1 MKNSSSEFSNLRTLF
16 CVFSFLTAPC
26 LAEMTFHVN
35 SETGSDQN
43 PGTDKRPFATLQRAR
58 DAIRN
63 LKMTKGVEK
72 GVAVEISGHFDVLK
86 TPALVLEKEDGGASP
101 QNPVIWRAGKDGCF
115 ITGACRLGEKDFSP
129 VTGEALKRLKP
140 DVKGK
145 VFQCDLAKFGV
156 EPLKPLPAKFN
167 RWSEMELISSGKAMT
182 IARYPNQG
190 WLEITNVI
198 DRGVAPCDRSKD
210 EWEFGVRGGTFE
222 YCGKEPE
229 RWDVKAGVYLF
240 GFWCF
245 DWASDTLRVAKI
257 DTEKKAITMEGIHT
271 YGLGKAWKTAQAKVR
286 YFAYNML
293 EELDAPGEWF
303 VDRATRTLYFYPTED
318 GFKDVSISIAKM
330 PLVRINKAS
339 NVVLSG
345 IDFKF
350 STGLAVDA
358 KGCDNLTLDGL
369 SVSWLSQDAVSVWGG
384 RSNVVSNCRISQI
397 GSTGLNIGGGD
408 RKTLTRCDHVVR
420 DCDIGYCGRLARIS
434 GPCLRFNGCGVTIEH
449 NYFHDTPYLTVGY
462 GGNEHLFQY
471 NEIEC
476 SMMEAGDGGGMYTGR
491 DWGSRGNVVR
501 WNYLHHF
508 GKDGVALRESQGR
521 PSGCEALKKDV
532 MVEGIYLDDCDSGE
546 TIYGNLFYKAGRA
559 MFTGGGRD
567 NSWRENL
574 VIDCTA
580 AVHFDTRGLQRAK
593 PGSGLKNGWDL
604 LAKVEACGYTNEP
617 WASRYP
623 QLIGVMDKEPLLPMG
638 TEYIS
643 NVAVN
648 CGYFYNSWG
657 HATKFLQERAPN
669 SANVSYNAV
678 DQARELREYPQT
690 NAELRAKLEVRNNV
704 AFAAK
709 ATEDPVTFQ
718 DSKEF
723 RMAFPAFPRIP
734 VEQIGPKW
742 RRVRLLPDDAIPCEG
757 SYDGH
762 LQGLATD
769 GNALYWP
776 FTKTIVKT
784 DLEGKVLAST
794 RQPPHQGDCCVK
806 DGVLYVAVNLG
817 RFNTETSAVSEVWA
831 YDTGT
836 LSLKNKWKVPELVHG
851 AGGITCKGDRFYVV
865 GGLPPTHTRNY
876 VYEYTPDFKFVQRH
890 VLETGYTVLGIQT
903 AAMIRGEFI
912 FGCYSN
918 KQHPIQTLACPVDL
932 KSFKRITERTDVG
945 LVEINGTIFCARTR
959 KVGKNLWMGFI
970 VPSKAMNR

>member
-1 MKNSSSEFSNLRTLF
+1 MSSSLRCILFGTLA
-16 CVFSFLTAPC
+16 LLAAPC
-26 LAEMTFHVN
+26 LAKMVLYVN
-35 SETGSDQN
+35 SEIGDDVN
-43 PGTDKRPFATLQRAR
+43 PGTAEKPFATPQRAR
-58 DAIRN
+58 DAIRE
-63 LKMTKGVEK
+63 LKKSGEIDHGVVVELTGRFDSLK
-72 GVAVEISGHFDVLK
+72 KPILALGREDSGVSASAPVE
-86 TPALVLEKEDGGASP
+86 
-101 QNPVIWRAGKDGCF
+101 WRAGKGGCHV
-115 ITGACRLGEKDFSP
+115 TGACRLSERDFSP
-129 VTGEALKRLKP
+129 VVGEALQRLKP
-140 DVKGK
+140 EVRGK

-167 RWSEMELISSGKAMT
+167 RWSEMELISSGKAMM
-182 IARYPNQG
+182 IARYPDNG

-198 DRGVAPCDRSKD
+198 DRGVAPCDRTKD

-222 YCGKEPE
+222 YSGNAPE
-229 RWDVKAGVYLF
+229 RWDVKRGVYLF

-245 DWASDTLRVAKI
+245 DWASDTLRVAEI
-257 DTEKKAITMEGIHT
+257 DAEKKTITMEGVHT

-293 EELDAPGEWF
+293 EELDAPGEWY
-303 VDRATRTLYFYPTED
+303 VDRSTRTLYFYPTED
-318 GFKDVSISIAKM
+318 GFKDIALSIAKV
-330 PLVRINKAS
+330 PLVQIDHAS

-350 STGLAVDA
+350 STGLAVSA
-358 KGCDNLTLDGL
+358 NGCDNLTLNEL
-369 SVSWLSQDAVSVWGG
+369 NVSWLSQDAVSVWGG

-397 GSTGLNIGGGD
+397 GSTGLNVGGGD
-408 RKTLTRCDHVVR
+408 RKTLTKCGHVVR
-420 DCDIGYCGRLARIS
+420 DNDIGYCGRLARIT
-434 GPCLRFNGCGVTIEH
+434 GPCLRVNGCGVIVEH

-574 VIDCTA
+574 VIDCTT

-623 QLIGVMDKEPLLPMG
+623 QLISVMDKEPLLPMG
-638 TEYIS
+638 TEYVS

-690 NAELRAKLEVRNNV
+690 NVELRAKLEVRNNA

-723 RMAFPAFPRIP
+723 RKAFPAFPRIP

-742 RRVRLLPDDAIPCEG
+742 RRVRRLPDDAIPCEG

-762 LQGLATD
+762 LQGLATVGD
-769 GNALYWP
+769 ALYWP

-836 LSLKNKWKVPELVHG
+836 LSLKNKWKIPELVHG
-851 AGGITCKGDRFYVV
+851 AGGITYKGDRFYVV

-890 VLETGYTVLGIQT
+890 ALETGYTVLGIQT

-918 KQHPIQTLACPVDL
+918 KRHPIRTLVCPPDL
-932 KSFKRITERTDVG
+932 QSFKTLSEGTDVG
-945 LVEINGTIFCARTR
+945 VVEIGDKVFCARTR
-959 KVGKNLWMGFI
+959 KIGKNEWIGFV
-970 VPSKAMNR
+970 VPSKVLNR